1 MLTHFIIHYQQI
13 MLIYIILVLSEKP
26 ISIGKLS
33 SSQWQIGIFQNS
45 NFCLTAQILLS
56 VTNSVSCFPWSDEL
70 TLFIFDKM
78 SGKNPSLNNQFV
90 SHSPFCWRLCL
101 RFTAKV
107 NRRYRD
113 FPHTSQ
119 WLLFVC
125 LFFHLFFFQSMSL
138 ILSFYFPWN
147 NNQIK
152 IMTLKIT
159 KKKMSFYDKIL
170 NLYPSKPVINFW
182 VK

>member
-1 MLTHFIIHYQQI
+1 MPDLVTHALVIWKALLHWVAQVFQMLTHLIIHYQQI

-125 LFFHLFFFQSMSL
+125 LFFHLFFSVHVANTFLLFSL
-138 ILSFYFPWN
+138 K
-147 NNQIK
+147 Q
-152 IMTLKIT
+152 
-159 KKKMSFYDKIL
+159 
-170 NLYPSKPVINFW
+170 
-182 VK
+182 